1 MPDLLPRDL
10 ALRGL
15 ANRIDALLSP
25 WRGAGPGVSLGVVR
39 GADLIALHH
48 AGMASVEHAVP
59 IGPATRFR
67 IASVSK
73 QFTCAAVLLLA
84 ARGRLDI
91 AAPVRS
97 LIPELPEAY
106 AEVTVAH
113 LMQNTAG
120 IRDMLEIM
128 RFGGADLGTPVTGEQ
143 LLAGICRQRALN
155 FPPGTRFLYSNSNFF
170 LAGLIVERVTGES
183 LAGLLDRE
191 IFGPVGMTAT
201 AHTPDLRVPI
211 PHLATGYQVVEAGL
225 IRAPHGFTL
234 GGEGGL
240 VSTVTD
246 LALWAANARDRAV
259 PGAGVLRGLETL
271 TPFLNGTEAMYA
283 RGLIRRAYRGVET
296 ISHGGLWPGF
306 RTEYLRAPEHDVA
319 VIAIAN
325 SGAIDP
331 NALAHRVLDMLL
343 DRAGVVP
350 APRLPAGA
358 VLPDP
363 GCYVNATTGETLD
376 IAVSDTGAVTLTTY
390 GQAVVAE
397 ATEDGFL
404 AVPRSSTVLAVR
416 AAAPGTVEVRQD
428 AGVAGTW
435 RRAPEGAT
443 LPDDIA
449 GTYASEEMATR
460 WEITRDGGAATLT
473 ATGPVVTGPAWEVTA
488 ITPRDL
494 RAHIP
499 GTLWKMWFDIRIERD
514 GAGQIVSLTA
524 NGGRAKAVRFARVG

>member
-1 MPDLLPRDL
+1 MTDL

-15 ANRIDALLSP
+15 ANRIDALLAP
-25 WRGAGPGVSLGVVR
+25 FAGAGPGVSLGVVR
-39 GADLIALHH
+39 GGELIALHH
-48 AGMASVEHAVP
+48 AGMASVEHRVP
-59 IGPATRFR
+59 IGPRTRFR

-91 AAPVRS
+91 AAPARS
-97 LIPELPEAY
+97 LIPELLEAY
-106 AEVTVAH
+106 AGVTVAQ

-155 FPPGTRFLYSNSNFF
+155 FAPGTRFLYSNSNFF
-170 LAGLIVERVTGES
+170 LAGLIVERISGLP
-183 LAGLLDRE
+183 LAEFLARE
-191 IFGPVGMTAT
+191 FFGPVGMTAT

-211 PHLATGYQVVEAGL
+211 PDLATGYVMGEGGM

-246 LALWAANARDRAV
+246 LCLWAVNARDRGV
-259 PGAGVLRGLETL
+259 PGPGVLRELETL
-271 TPFLNGTEAMYA
+271 TAFPNGAGAVYA
-283 RGLIRRAYRGVET
+283 RGLIRRAWRGVET
-296 ISHGGLWPGF
+296 ISHGGLWPGY
-306 RTEYLRAPEHDVA
+306 RTEYLRAPSLDVA

-343 DRAGVVP
+343 DRAGVAP
-350 APRLPAGA
+350 APTLPEGA
-358 VLPDP
+358 TLPEP
-363 GCYVNATTGETLD
+363 GHYVNAMSGETLD
-376 IAVSDTGAVTLTTY
+376 IGRDAAGAVTLTTY
-390 GQAVVAE
+390 GQVVTAE
-397 ATEDGFL
+397 ATGDGWL
-404 AVPRSSTVLAVR
+404 EVPRSSTILAVR
-416 AAAPGTVEVRQD
+416 AAGPGAMEVRQG
-428 AGVAGTW
+428 AGVVAVW
-435 RRAPEGAT
+435 ERAAEGAS
-443 LPDDIA
+443 LPDDLP

-460 WEITRDGGAATLT
+460 WEIARAGEAMTVT
-473 ATGPVVTGPAWEVTA
+473 AHGPAVTGPAWTLEPITA
-488 ITPRDL
+488 RDA

-499 GTLWKMWFDIRIERD
+499 GTLWKMWFDIRIARD
-514 GAGQIVSLTA
+514 AAGRVTGLTA
-524 NGGRAKAVRFARVG
+524 HGGRAKAVSFLREG